1 MSLPFSANTIHPDL
15 KPINVFTRDP
25 VISDNLT
32 VYVLVNECLD
42 CPYEIIAQ
50 DLSSTQVL
58 NLTLNTKYTYQI
70 RIELNNVSSCVENLI
85 LYEHGEYVLNVQT
98 SSTPSTNSSSD
109 SGLKC
114 LLTTRR
120 LAD

>member
-1 MSLPFSANTIHPDL
+1 
-15 KPINVFTRDP
+15 
-25 VISDNLT
+25 ISDNLT

-98 SSTPSTNSSSD
+98 SNTPSTNSSSD

-120 LAD
+120 LADNVYTPLIFGG